1 MRHPVSKDSR
11 VLEFCLI
18 LVSVGLAVL
27 LYRIQGYK
35 MVVLNLFYLPVVLTA
50 FYLGRYRAGMLALFS
65 VIGSS
70 VVVVIHLDNLAS
82 DTSPLT
88 MVLSVAVWGAVLG
101 MTALLV
107 GTLSDERLQ
116 KTCDLHDAYVGV
128 VEVLSQ
134 YLQSAHPRLKA
145 RSIRVAELSQ
155 KVAQEL
161 RLSPQQVDDIRVA
174 ALLYDMATVEITA
187 KVICR
192 AVGTL
197 EVDCGKPNQHTF
209 QGKDLLLS
217 LGSVLSGALPLLQ
230 HQDHG
235 MLDGANANGKAFRP
249 EASIGA
255 QIIQLVRD
263 FDALTAAEGGALLVS
278 VTEALRELRAE
289 SRSRYG
295 QNVISA
301 LEHVVKKSNGAPLE
315 KLRIATT

>member
-1 MRHPVSKDSR
+1 
-11 VLEFCLI
+11 
-18 LVSVGLAVL
+18 
-27 LYRIQGYK
+27 

-197 EVDCGKPNQHTF
+197 EVDCGTF